1 MPDNTL
7 MNTPT
12 RVLDKLVLDEMGWLV
27 TQAPPTLHVQH
38 HPSPNQDERPSGS
51 AIDLLILHNIS
62 LPPGQFGGSAVVDF
76 FLNRLDCDAH
86 PFFDALRGVRV
97 SAHFFIRRDG
107 SLIQFVSTLARA
119 WHAGESS
126 FEGRPRCNDF
136 SIGIELEGTD
146 ALPYTD
152 AQYATLA
159 ALTQTLRQRHP
170 LRAVRGHEHVAPK
183 RKTDPG
189 ASFDWPR
196 YLQAADWRAAQAPQ

>member
-1 MPDNTL
+1 MS
-7 MNTPT
+7 MNAPT
-12 RVLDKLVLDEMGWLV
+12 RMPDKLVLDETGWLV
-27 TQAPPTLHVQH
+27 IQPLSTLHVQH
-38 HPSPNQDERPSGS
+38 YPSPNQDERAPGS

-97 SAHFFIRRDG
+97 SAHFFVRRDG

-126 FEGRPRCNDF
+126 FEGRVRCNDF

-159 ALTQTLRQRHP
+159 ALTRALRQRHP

-196 YLQAADWRAAQAPQ
+196 YLQMTDWRATQAPQG